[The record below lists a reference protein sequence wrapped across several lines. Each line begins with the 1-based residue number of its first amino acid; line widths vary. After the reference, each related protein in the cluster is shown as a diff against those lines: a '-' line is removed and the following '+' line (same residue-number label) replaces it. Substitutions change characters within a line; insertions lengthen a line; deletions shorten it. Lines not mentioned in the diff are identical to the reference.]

1 MRALK
6 YGESFAGIVYLNI
19 FTIYL
24 FPHVV
29 TNIHKIDRRI
39 FIEKTTG
46 FSVYKAKSDV
56 TGLVELLKR

>member
-6 YGESFAGIVYLNI
+6 YGKSFAGIVYLNI
-19 FTIYL
+19 FATYL

-29 TNIHKIDRRI
+29 SKIHKIDRRI

-46 FSVYKAKSDV
+46 FSVYKAKSDAR
-56 TGLVELLKR
+56 GLVELLKR